1 MGWLKTDTDDLD
13 LRIQEIFNDAFRVL
27 ELKSGGSVQEDLDLA
42 TNNLAKMYELDAP
55 SFLLRKAHS
64 VQRHRLNNLRAWTRS
79 NRELAREA
87 PPNEHR
93 QKFTS
98 IQGGKHSKI

>member
-1 MGWLKTDTDDLD
+1 MVWLKTDTDDLD
-13 LRIQEIFNDAFRVL
+13 LRIQEIFNEAFQVL

-64 VQRHRLNNLRAWTRS
+64 VQRQRLNNFREWTRN
-79 NRELAREA
+79 NRDLAREA
-87 PPNEHR
+87 PNERR
-93 QKFTS
+93 QELTL
-98 IQGGKHSKI
+98 IQGDKH

>member
-1 MGWLKTDTDDLD
+1 MAWLKTDTDDLD
-13 LRIQEIFNDAFRVL
+13 LRIQEIFNEAFQVL

-55 SFLLRKAHS
+55 SLLLRKAHS
-64 VQRHRLNNLRAWTRS
+64 VQRQRLSNLRAWARR

-87 PPNEHR
+87 PNERR
-93 QKFTS
+93 QELTL
-98 IQGGKHSKI
+98 IQGDKH